1 MTTFQRLLVTFV
13 ALVASLGLHAAP
25 WVERPADEGT
35 GRRLRQTFLATT
47 AAKLGASPTS
57 RFPHVY
63 GVAMDWPVGDITA
76 TVISASDG
84 TASLYTT
91 SSFGIIGGG
100 YHADVRK
107 AALRLVSLA
116 NRHVGDASPTSDYPY
131 PAPGKVRFYFLTYDG
146 VRTIETGLETIEA
159 GSSPFRA
166 LFVAGQDVIT
176 ELRLISRKP

>member
-1 MTTFQRLLVTFV
+1 MNTLQLLFGAFS
-13 ALVASLGLHAAP
+13 ALSASPSLDNARF
-25 WVERPADEGT
+25 VERPAHEGT
-35 GRRLRQTFLATT
+35 GRELRQTFLATT
-47 AAKLGASPTS
+47 AAQVGASPTS
-57 RFPHVY
+57 EFPYVY
-63 GVAMDWPVGDITA
+63 GVAMDWPVGELTA

-100 YHADVRK
+100 YHAEVSK

-116 NRHVGDASPTSDYPY
+116 NRCVGDASPTSDYPY

-146 VRTIETGLETIEA
+146 VRTIETGLEPIKA

-166 LFVAGQDVIT
+166 LYLAGHDVVT
-176 ELRLISRKP
+176 ELRLVVQKP